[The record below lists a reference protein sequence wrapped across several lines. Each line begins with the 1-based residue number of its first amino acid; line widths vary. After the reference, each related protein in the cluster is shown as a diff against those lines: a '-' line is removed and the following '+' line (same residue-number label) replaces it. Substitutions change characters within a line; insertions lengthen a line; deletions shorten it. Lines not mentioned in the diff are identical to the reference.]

1 MTLSAA
7 RASAADPR
15 HIRRSRSWSQAWPIA
30 MPVVLSLAAACAADA
45 SNFHLEPSA
54 FDPTLLGALASSTAS
69 AADDG
74 AAQASTNSTAEAAKS
89 AAEAAAPAFGAAD
102 TWHFD
107 LGGAYALEIGS
118 DDNDAGTSGD
128 LGIANIGAH
137 WFVADGL
144 SFGAFAEA
152 IYASQDPDDAF
163 GGGAGLLAR
172 WHFLREERFTLF
184 LEGGCGFVVFDN
196 ETPPGGTHF
205 SFTPRLGVGGTVRLS
220 DTAQLEARVGWFHI
234 SNAQTGDDNPG
245 YDSVAIGAG
254 VSFAF

>member
-1 MTLSAA
+1 MSLPVARVPADTRLRVHAPHARLVWAA
-7 RASAADPR
+7 ALALGAGSVAAASSFRFEPTAADPT
-15 HIRRSRSWSQAWPIA
+15 I
-30 MPVVLSLAAACAADA
+30 LGDLASPAADTAA
-45 SNFHLEPSA
+45 S
-54 FDPTLLGALASSTAS
+54 GATQ
-69 AADDG
+69 D
-74 AAQASTNSTAEAAKS
+74 
-89 AAEAAAPAFGAAD
+89 AAPATESVAKAFGAAD

-107 LGGAYALEIGS
+107 LGGAYAISIGS

-184 LEGGCGFVVFDN
+184 VEGGCGFVVFDN

-205 SFTPRLGVGGTVRLS
+205 NFTPRLGVGGTLRLS